1 MNKADKE
8 MEIIAW
14 MNKQGYDRRASKDV
28 APIIVEYLIQ
38 HSANT
43 PVSGSLPLDKV
54 DQLLKMQIEECRY
67 FAQRCARD
75 YGAAS
80 ADYDK
85 WIAETPMI
93 TLHRQ

>member
-1 MNKADKE
+1 MKDK
-8 MEIIAW
+8 IYKICTKLNDGQIAVTEATE
-14 MNKQGYDRRASKDV
+14 QLLDLFA
-28 APIIVEYLIQ
+28 
-38 HSANT
+38 
-43 PVSGSLPLDKV
+43 VSGSLPLDKV

-85 WIAETPMI
+85 WIAETPTI

>member
-1 MNKADKE
+1 MKAELLK
-8 MEIIAW
+8 IAI
-14 MNKQGYDRRASKDV
+14 NLKDEV
-28 APIIVEYLIQ
+28 ITEHEARTLLLGLLG
-38 HSANT
+38 
-43 PVSGSLPLDKV
+43 VSGSLPLDKV

-85 WIAETPMI
+85 WIAETPII

>member
-1 MNKADKE
+1 MKKLAQILTDLEQGKISSDHAE
-8 MEIIAW
+8 
-14 MNKQGYDRRASKDV
+14 KQVLDLFA
-28 APIIVEYLIQ
+28 
-38 HSANT
+38 
-43 PVSGSLPLDKV
+43 VSGSLPLDKV

-93 TLHRQ
+93 MLHRQ

>member
-1 MNKADKE
+1 MKAELLK
-8 MEIIAW
+8 IAI
-14 MNKQGYDRRASKDV
+14 NLKDEV
-28 APIIVEYLIQ
+28 ITEHEARTLLLGLLG
-38 HSANT
+38 
-43 PVSGSLPLDKV
+43 VSGSLPLDKV